1 MPGIDQ
7 TGARNTMTTP
17 RSGRPFGAR
26 DPHEAHRVST
36 PLELLFDLVIVIAVA
51 SAAEG
56 LHHAVASGHAA
67 MGVAT
72 FAMAFFATWWAWVNF
87 TWFASAY
94 DSDGPVYRLITCAIM
109 AGALVIA
116 GGIPRL
122 FAGLDLSLVIVGY
135 AVMRLGMVA
144 FWLIAARAD
153 PRHRRTALTYAIGI
167 AVVQLYWN
175 VALQWLRPEATGAVA
190 ALFALG
196 ALLELSVPLVAE
208 RRGTTPWHLHHVAE
222 RHGLLV
228 IIVLGEVLLASA
240 NAFTYADGATAH
252 AGQLVMLA
260 ISALAITFAMWW
272 LYFSQ
277 EGPLDQQVFGSAF
290 RWGYAHVLI
299 YAGGAATGA
308 GFAVVI
314 DGMAGGH
321 GGHPAPVLAGNL
333 TVAVSLALYMTGLW
347 FVRDRLVLTGPWRHG
362 LLVFAAAVLGAS
374 LLEELA
380 LPATALLAVAA
391 VVARSRVQGRQH
403 LR

>member
-1 MPGIDQ
+1 
-7 TGARNTMTTP
+7 MTKT
-17 RSGRPFGAR
+17 RKWRPFGAR
-26 DPHEAHRVST
+26 DPKEAHRVST

-56 LHHAVASGHAA
+56 LHHAVLGGHAA

-94 DSDGPVYRLITCAIM
+94 DSDGPLYRVLTCAIM

-122 FAGLDLSLVIVGY
+122 FAGLDLSLVIAGY
-135 AVMRLGMVA
+135 ALMRLGMVA
-144 FWLIAARAD
+144 FWLVAARSD

-167 AVVQLYWN
+167 AAVQLYWN
-175 VALQWLRPEATGAVA
+175 VSLQWLRPDSTGATA

-196 ALLELSVPLVAE
+196 ALLELSVPLIAE

-240 NAFTYADGATAH
+240 NAFTYADGAATS

-260 ISALAITFAMWW
+260 VSALVITFAMWW

-314 DGMAGGH
+314 DGLAGAAGH
-321 GGHPAPVLAGNL
+321 GGHAAPTLAGNL
-333 TVAVSLALYMTGLW
+333 TVAVSLALYMIGLW

-362 LLVFAAAVLGAS
+362 LLAFAGAVLLAAGLGAM
-374 LLEELA
+374 A
-380 LPATALLAVAA
+380 LPATALLMIAAVA
-391 VVARSRVQGRQH
+391 ARSRVQCRQG
-403 LR
+403 

>member
-1 MPGIDQ
+1 
-7 TGARNTMTTP
+7 MTTT
-17 RSGRPFGAR
+17 RGWRPFGAR
-26 DPHEAHRVST
+26 DPHEPHRVST

-56 LHHAVASGHAA
+56 LHHAVAEGHA
-67 MGVAT
+67 GSGIVT
-72 FAMAFFATWWAWVNF
+72 FAMAFFATWWAWMNF

-94 DSDGPVYRLITCAIM
+94 DNDGPVYRLLTCWIM
-109 AGALVIA
+109 AGALAIA
-116 GGIPRL
+116 GGIPRM
-122 FAGLDLSLVIVGY
+122 FAGLDLTLVILGY
-135 AVMRLGMVA
+135 AAMRLGMVA
-144 FWLIAARAD
+144 FWLIAASSD

-167 AVVQLYWN
+167 AAVQLYWN
-175 VALQWLRPEATGAVA
+175 AALQWLRPEGTGAVT
-190 ALFALG
+190 ALFGLG

-240 NAFTYADGATAH
+240 NAFTYADGAAEH
-252 AGQLVMLA
+252 VGQLVLLA
-260 ISALAITFAMWW
+260 VSALVITFAMWW

-277 EGPLDQQVFGSAF
+277 EGPLDQTVFGSAF
-290 RWGYAHVLI
+290 RWGYAHALI

-314 DGMAGGH
+314 DAVAGGGSHGGH
-321 GGHPAPVLAGNL
+321 GAPPLAGNL
-333 TVAVSLALYMTGLW
+333 TVAAALALYMTGLW

-362 LLVFAAAVLGAS
+362 LLVFAATVLGAAT
-374 LLEELA
+374 LGEWA

-391 VVARSRVQGRQH
+391 VVARSHVQCRQG
-403 LR
+403 

>member
-1 MPGIDQ
+1 
-7 TGARNTMTTP
+7 MTKT
-17 RSGRPFGAR
+17 RSWRPFGAR

-56 LHHAVASGHAA
+56 LHHAVAGGHAA
-67 MGVAT
+67 MGMAT

-94 DSDGPVYRLITCAIM
+94 DSDGPLYRIITCAIM

-122 FAGLDLSLVIVGY
+122 FEGLDLTLVIAGY
-135 AVMRLGMVA
+135 AMMRLGMVA

-175 VALQWLRPEATGAVA
+175 VALQWQRPESTGAA
-190 ALFALG
+190 MALFVLG
-196 ALLELSVPLVAE
+196 ALLELAVPLAAE
-208 RRGTTPWHLHHVAE
+208 RRGPTPWHLHHVAE

-240 NAFTYADGATAH
+240 NAVTYADGATQH
-252 AGQLVMLA
+252 VSQLVLLA

-277 EGPLDQQVFGSAF
+277 EGPLNQQVFGSAF
-290 RWGYAHVLI
+290 RWGYAHALI

-314 DGMAGGH
+314 DGLAGGGGH
-321 GGHPAPVLAGNL
+321 GGHPAPPLAGNL
-333 TVAVSLALYMTGLW
+333 TVSISLALYMTGLW
-347 FVRDRLVLTGPWRHG
+347 FVRDRLVLAGPWRHG
-362 LLVFAAAVLGAS
+362 LLAFAAAVLGAAT
-374 LLEELA
+374 LGEAA
-380 LPATALLAVAA
+380 LPVTALLAIGA
-391 VVARSRVQGRQH
+391 VVVRSHVRCRQG
-403 LR
+403 

>member
-1 MPGIDQ
+1 
-7 TGARNTMTTP
+7 MTKQ
-17 RSGRPFGAR
+17 RGWRPFGAR

-56 LHHAVASGHAA
+56 LHHAIAAGHAP

-72 FAMAFFATWWAWVNF
+72 FAMAFFATWWAWMNF

-94 DSDGPVYRLITCAIM
+94 DSDGPVYRLITFGIM

-122 FAGLDLSLVIVGY
+122 FEGLDLSLVIVGY
-135 AVMRLGMVA
+135 SIMRLGMVA

-175 VALQWLRPEATGAVA
+175 VALHGLRPESTGAA
-190 ALFALG
+190 MALFALG
-196 ALLELSVPLVAE
+196 ALLEVSVPLVAE
-208 RRGTTPWHLHHVAE
+208 RKGMTPWHLHHVAE

-240 NAFTYADGATAH
+240 NAFTYAAGAGEH
-252 AGQLVMLA
+252 VGELVMLA
-260 ISALAITFAMWW
+260 GSALVITLAMWW

-277 EGPLDQQVFGSAF
+277 EGPVDHEVFGSAF
-290 RWGYAHVLI
+290 RWGYAHALI
-299 YAGGAATGA
+299 YAGGAAAGA

-314 DGMAGGH
+314 DAVAGAGGH
-321 GGHPAPVLAGNL
+321 GGHAASPLAGNL

-362 LLVFAAAVLGAS
+362 LLAFALAVLAAATLGS
-374 LLEELA
+374 LA
-380 LPATALLAVAA
+380 LPITALVA
-391 VVARSRVQGRQH
+391 VVAVVLRSQVQCRQA
-403 LR
+403 

>member
-1 MPGIDQ
+1 
-7 TGARNTMTTP
+7 MTKT
-17 RSGRPFGAR
+17 RSWRPFGAR

-56 LHHAVASGHAA
+56 LHHAVAGGHAA

-94 DSDGPVYRLITCAIM
+94 DSDGPLYRLITCAIM

-122 FAGLDLSLVIVGY
+122 FEGLDLSLVIVGY

-167 AVVQLYWN
+167 SVVQLYWN
-175 VALQWLRPEATGAVA
+175 VTLQWLRPESTGAA
-190 ALFALG
+190 MALFGLG

-240 NAFTYADGATAH
+240 NAFTYTDGAAAH
-252 AGQLVMLA
+252 VGQLVLLA
-260 ISALAITFAMWW
+260 FSALAITFAMWW

-277 EGPLDQQVFGSAF
+277 EGPVDQQVFSSAF
-290 RWGYAHVLI
+290 RWGYAHALI

-314 DGMAGGH
+314 DGLAGAGGH
-321 GGHPAPVLAGNL
+321 GGPPAPPLAGNL
-333 TVAVSLALYMTGLW
+333 TVAGSLALYMIGLW

-362 LLVFAAAVLGAS
+362 LLLFAAAVLGAAT
-374 LLEELA
+374 LGDLA
-380 LPATALLAVAA
+380 LPATALLTIAA
-391 VVARSRVQGRQH
+391 VVARSRVQCRQA
-403 LR
+403 

>member
-1 MPGIDQ
+1 
-7 TGARNTMTTP
+7 MTTKH
-17 RSGRPFGAR
+17 SWRPFGAR
-26 DPHEAHRVST
+26 DPHESHRVST

-56 LHHAVASGHAA
+56 LHHAVAGGHAA
-67 MGVAT
+67 SGVVT

-94 DSDGPVYRLITCAIM
+94 DNDGPVYRLLTCWIM
-109 AGALVIA
+109 AGALAIA
-116 GGIPRL
+116 GGIPRM
-122 FAGLDLSLVIVGY
+122 FAGLDLTLVILGY
-135 AVMRLGMVA
+135 AAMRLGMVA
-144 FWLIAARAD
+144 FWLIAARSD
-153 PRHRRTALTYAIGI
+153 PRQRRTALTYAIGI

-175 VALQWLRPEATGAVA
+175 VALQWLRPDSPAAVT
-190 ALFALG
+190 ALFGLG

-240 NAFTYADGATAH
+240 NAFTYADGAAAH
-252 AGQLVMLA
+252 AGQLVLLA
-260 ISALAITFAMWW
+260 VSALVITFAMWW

-277 EGPLDQQVFGSAF
+277 EGRLDQTVFGSAF
-290 RWGYAHVLI
+290 RWGYAHALI

-314 DGMAGGH
+314 DAVGGGGGH
-321 GGHPAPVLAGNL
+321 GGHAASPLAGNL
-333 TVAVSLALYMTGLW
+333 TVSVSLSLYMTGLW

-362 LLVFAAAVLGAS
+362 LLAFAAAVLGAAT
-374 LLEELA
+374 LGELA

-391 VVARSRVQGRQH
+391 VVARSRVQCRQG
-403 LR
+403 